1 MPRFRLLPAALADL
15 AEICDYIADHNPVA
29 AAAMLERIEDRCRF
43 FARFPDAGRDR
54 ADIRPGLHSFVV
66 GRYVVFYRRS
76 EAVIDIVRVLHG
88 ARDIEA
94 IVGGRGES

>member
-1 MPRFRLLPAALADL
+1 MSRFRLLPAALADL
-15 AEICDYIADHNPVA
+15 AEIRDYIAEHNPAA

-43 FARFPDAGRDR
+43 FARFPGAGRNR

-66 GRYVVFYRRS
+66 GRHVVFYRRG
-76 EAVIDIVRVLHG
+76 EAAIDIVRVLHR

-94 IVGGRGES
+94 IVG